1 MNNNK
6 VMYEVWGED
15 TFARENYLVGTFET
29 REKANKALKASE
41 KSVLHQCKELRDTYW
56 IVEMTP
62 ERERRGRNGNVN
74 RKNSVEEKAIL
85 TTSIFVRLYPD

>member
-29 REKANKALKASE
+29 REKPIK
-41 KSVLHQCKELRDTYW
+41 R
-56 IVEMTP
+56 
-62 ERERRGRNGNVN
+62 
-74 RKNSVEEKAIL
+74 
-85 TTSIFVRLYPD
+85 

>member
-41 KSVLHQCKELRDTYW
+41 KSVLHQCK
-56 IVEMTP
+56 
-62 ERERRGRNGNVN
+62 
-74 RKNSVEEKAIL
+74 
-85 TTSIFVRLYPD
+85 